1 MILSTSLNS
10 TSYSFIDKLKAVDYF
25 LIIIVAII
33 GSMSVFSIYSTESG
47 NFSFYTKNHL
57 TRFLV
62 FFSMFL
68 VLSFVRVSFWYRQA
82 YIFYILGILLLLL
95 VIFFGISASGSKRWI
110 NLFIMNLQPS
120 ELMKI
125 AIIVCFARYYHRIQS
140 SDIQS
145 YKYLLQPIILLLIPC
160 YLVITQPDLG
170 TAILIAGSGLAII
183 WLAGLNLK
191 YFVYSGLIL
200 LVSLPFV
207 ISFLK
212 PYQKS
217 RILTFFNP
225 DRDPLGAGYQII
237 QSKIAI
243 GSGGFLGKG
252 FLQGTQSYLEFLPEK
267 HTDFIFTLF
276 SEEFGFVGSMV
287 LILLYA
293 LLIYRIIRI
302 GFSSRSF
309 FAKLYCFGFASGL
322 FLYIFVNIAM
332 VLGLLPIVGA
342 PLPIMS
348 YGGSSM
354 LSIMLGLSIVMSCKI
369 YSRDPIGN

>member
-33 GSMSVFSIYSTESG
+33 GSISVISIYSTESG

-110 NLFIMNLQPS
+110 NFFIMNLQPS

-170 TAILIAGSGLAII
+170 TAILIAGCGLAII

-243 GSGGFLGKG
+243 GSGGWVGIG
-252 FLQGTQSYLEFLPEK
+252 ILQGTQSYLEFIPE
-267 HTDFIFTLF
+267 
-276 SEEFGFVGSMV
+276 
-287 LILLYA
+287 
-293 LLIYRIIRI
+293 
-302 GFSSRSF
+302 
-309 FAKLYCFGFASGL
+309 
-322 FLYIFVNIAM
+322 
-332 VLGLLPIVGA
+332 
-342 PLPIMS
+342 
-348 YGGSSM
+348 
-354 LSIMLGLSIVMSCKI
+354 
-369 YSRDPIGN
+369 